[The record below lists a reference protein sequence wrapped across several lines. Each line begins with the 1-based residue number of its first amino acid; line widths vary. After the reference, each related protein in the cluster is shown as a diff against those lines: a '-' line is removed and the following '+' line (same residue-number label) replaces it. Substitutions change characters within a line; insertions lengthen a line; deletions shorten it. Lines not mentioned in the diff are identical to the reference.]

1 MKKQNEIKLSKAPAA
16 VYGIILKNDF
26 PATVKELNS
35 NQLSIELSNYE
46 VDAAVRSLKPI
57 KNQPGKNLLP
67 LLLKS
72 NLKPEPM
79 LTKDLASKSLFRFFV
94 KNGEHVYG
102 RPNDII
108 MIESCDHLVNVYL
121 AFNDKIKKTIRTNTL
136 KDFLS
141 LLPTEQFMRISRFC
155 AVNIA
160 RLSGGSFIDQ
170 TFEFDF
176 KISVKLKHALSQHV
190 FKNIGK

>member
-1 MKKQNEIKLSKAPAA
+1 MKEQNDIKLSTSRISAS
-16 VYGIILKNDF
+16 VYGITLNRNKPSSNIKELKRHLQQIKLSDYKVNEPALHSLTSIKNKTLKNVSPLSF
-26 PATVKELNS
+26 SEEPELTHN
-35 NQLSIELSNYE
+35 
-46 VDAAVRSLKPI
+46 
-57 KNQPGKNLLP
+57 
-67 LLLKS
+67 
-72 NLKPEPM
+72 
-79 LTKDLASKSLFRFFV
+79 LASKNLFRFFV

-121 AFNDKIKKTIRTNTL
+121 AFNDKIKKAIRTNTL

-141 LLPTEQFMRISRFC
+141 LLPADQFTRIGRFC
-155 AVNIA
+155 AINIS

-176 KISVKLKHALSQHV
+176 RISVKLKHALSQHV